1 MKLLLYSDGGSR
13 GNPGPSAYGFLIC
26 SAEGAILNKGSRF
39 LGTLT
44 NNEAEYRG
52 LIAVL
57 DEALKM
63 GGSDVTITMDSELVV
78 KQVRGEYRMKAEN
91 LLPLLQQVR
100 GRLDKFSSY
109 QIRHVRREDPIIQK
123 ADRLVNEELDVCT
136 LRIK

>member
-13 GNPGPSAYGFLIC
+13 GNPGPAAYGFII
-26 SAEGAILNKGSRF
+26 SSTEGAMLKKGSRF
-39 LGTLT
+39 LGTMT

-63 GGSDVTITMDSELVV
+63 GGTDITITMDSELVV
-78 KQVRGEYRMKAEN
+78 KQVKGEYRMKAEN
-91 LLPLLQQVR
+91 LLPLMQQVR
-100 GRLDKFSSY
+100 EQLKKFSSY
-109 QIRHVRREDPIIQK
+109 QIRHVRREDPTIQK
-123 ADRLVNEELDVCT
+123 ADSLVNEELDICT

>member
-13 GNPGPSAYGFLIC
+13 GNPGPAAYGFLIL
-26 SAEGAILNKGSRF
+26 STEGAVLKKGSRF
-39 LGTLT
+39 LGAMT

-63 GGSDVTITMDSELVV
+63 GGTDVTITMDSELVV

-91 LLPLLQQVR
+91 LLPLLQQVKE
-100 GRLDKFSSY
+100 RLAKLSTY
-109 QIRHVRREDPIIQK
+109 QIRHVRREDPTIQK
-123 ADRLVNEELDVCT
+123 ADRLVNEELDICT
-136 LRIK
+136 LKIK